1 MKLYNLYKEIILEAV
16 DIKTVQDAIKN
27 NLGVNIVYE
36 DNSMDSNSGP
46 RYCQILAM
54 GKTSKGNIAVRVYQ
68 ISGPNLKRGKTGG
81 IIRWKTF
88 RIDRIRSMN
97 VTNFTFYAPPDELYN
112 ALGDKTLNIPNNDGV
127 ANMAIFSDKNLDKYR
142 ERHAKW
148 QSDVKTKKANEPLV
162 RNRDDNEEKTQQ
174 TVQQKS
180 QPNYPTAKDYQYS
193 NLYSDKVADEKGN
206 QVSNQV
212 SNQDADQEE
221 IENIKN

>member
-1 MKLYNLYKEIILEAV
+1 MKLYNLYKEVILEAV

-36 DNSMDSNSGP
+36 DNSIDSNSGP

-54 GKTSKGNIAVRVYQ
+54 GKTSRGNIAIRVYQ
-68 ISGPNLKRGKTGG
+68 ISGPNLKKDKTGR
-81 IIRWKTF
+81 INRWKTF
-88 RIDRIRSMN
+88 RIDRIQTMN

-112 ALGDKTLNIPNNDGV
+112 ALGDKTLNIPSNDGM

-142 ERHAKW
+142 QRHAKW
-148 QSDVKTKKANEPLV
+148 QSNLDTKKTNEPLV
-162 RNRDDNEEKTQQ
+162 RNRADNEEKP
-174 TVQQKS
+174 

-206 QVSNQV
+206 RVSNQV
-212 SNQDADQEE
+212 NNQDADQEE
-221 IENIKN
+221 IENINN